1 MRPKTQYKDI
11 SNSDTLIAYKG
22 RMNDHFFNCMLSEV
36 EEKLQLENPPLRLQK
51 KVVNIIVEVLQ
62 NIHHYIKNL
71 DPNSFDK
78 LNTVIF
84 LLCKSDQGF
93 TIYVGNYI
101 KNEAVRELRER
112 IDKINEL
119 DYEEL
124 KKLYRF
130 KLENGSFHA
139 GGGAGLGIIDI
150 ARKSGTKIS
159 YNFEVIN
166 TSYSFFSLNIAVN

>member
-1 MRPKTQYKDI
+1 
-11 SNSDTLIAYKG
+11 
-22 RMNDHFFNCMLSEV
+22 
-36 EEKLQLENPPLRLQK
+36 
-51 KVVNIIVEVLQ
+51 
-62 NIHHYIKNL
+62 
-71 DPNSFDK
+71 
-78 LNTVIF
+78 
-84 LLCKSDQGF
+84 
-93 TIYVGNYI
+93 VGNYI

>member
-1 MRPKTQYKDI
+1 MRPKTQYQDI

-22 RMNDHFFNCMLSEV
+22 RMSDQFLNCMLSEV
-36 EEKLQLENPPLRLQK
+36 EEKLHQENPPLKQK
-51 KVVNIIVEVLQ
+51 KKIVNIIVEVIQ
-62 NIHHYIKNL
+62 NIQHYLENIDSQTFEK
-71 DPNSFDK
+71 F
-78 LNTVIF
+78 NTIMF
-84 LLCKSDQGF
+84 LLSKAENGF
-93 TIYVGNYI
+93 SIYVGNYV
-101 KNEAVRELRER
+101 KNEAVSGLRER
-112 IDKINEL
+112 IDRINQL

-130 KLENGSFHA
+130 KLKNESLNA

-166 TSYSFFSLNIAVN
+166 TSFSFFSLNIVVN